1 MLRDATGAR
10 LPILHPSE
18 GRGLGKRGPG
28 YATRYN
34 NILTLGRRAVP
45 VAIADQMV

>member
-1 MLRDATGAR
+1 MLQDATGAR

-28 YATRYN
+28 LCYE
-34 NILTLGRRAVP
+34 I
-45 VAIADQMV
+45 